1 MKIARRVHQRN
12 VSAYFMNT
20 RPDAVGCSGR
30 TQRLG
35 LYFINASF
43 RRRLQS
49 RNPVSTLP
57 CPKFNLL
64 RRGAGSSSSHE
75 KHLWRM
81 TMLKPVIA
89 AAAILAIAGSTFVY
103 AQQGG
108 YRGFRDGG
116 PRFEQRHRLSA
127 EDVSAFAD
135 ARIAAL
141 KAGLELTADQT
152 KNWPAFEAALRN
164 MVQLRIDRI
173 KARQAA
179 QQQDQAQ
186 TPPTS
191 PFDRLAKRAD
201 AMSKRSVALKQIA
214 DAGAPLYQS
223 LNEDQKARFTMLAR
237 MLRPHQHGFNG
248 GERREGRNFDR
259 DGRGHDGR
267 GQEGR
272 GWGGRR
278 FGENGQDGRGWRHGH
293 LHNLMNSDG
302 DQGSQL

>member
-1 MKIARRVHQRN
+1 
-12 VSAYFMNT
+12 
-20 RPDAVGCSGR
+20 
-30 TQRLG
+30 
-35 LYFINASF
+35 
-43 RRRLQS
+43 
-49 RNPVSTLP
+49 
-57 CPKFNLL
+57 
-64 RRGAGSSSSHE
+64 
-75 KHLWRM
+75 
-81 TMLKPVIA
+81 MLKPVIA
-89 AAAILAIAGSTFVY
+89 ATAMLAIAGSTFVY

-116 PRFEQRHRLSA
+116 PRFEHRHRLSA
-127 EDVSAFAD
+127 DDVSAFAD

-141 KAGLELTADQT
+141 KAGLELTSDQT

-179 QQQDQAQ
+179 EQQGQAQ
-186 TPPTS
+186 TPTS

-223 LNEDQKARFTMLAR
+223 LNDAQKTRFTMLAR
-237 MLRPHQHGFNG
+237 MLRPHRHGFNG

-259 DGRGHDGR
+259 DGRGQG
-267 GQEGR
+267 GQGGH

-278 FGENGQDGRGWRHGH
+278 FGENGPGFGQGDQDGQDGRGWRHGRM
-293 LHNLMNSDG
+293 HNMMNNDG
-302 DQGSQL
+302 DQDSQL

>member
-1 MKIARRVHQRN
+1 
-12 VSAYFMNT
+12 
-20 RPDAVGCSGR
+20 
-30 TQRLG
+30 
-35 LYFINASF
+35 
-43 RRRLQS
+43 
-49 RNPVSTLP
+49 
-57 CPKFNLL
+57 
-64 RRGAGSSSSHE
+64 
-75 KHLWRM
+75 
-81 TMLKPVIA
+81 MLKPVIA
-89 AAAILAIAGSTFVY
+89 ATAMLAIAGSTFVY

-116 PRFEQRHRLSA
+116 PRFEHRHRLSA
-127 EDVSAFAD
+127 DDVSAFAD

-141 KAGLELTADQT
+141 KAGLELTSDQT

-179 QQQDQAQ
+179 EQQGQAQ
-186 TPPTS
+186 TPAS

-223 LNEDQKARFTMLAR
+223 LNDAQKTRFTTLAR
-237 MLRPHQHGFNG
+237 MLRPHRHGFNG

-259 DGRGHDGR
+259 DGRGQG
-267 GQEGR
+267 GQGGH

-278 FGENGQDGRGWRHGH
+278 FGENGPGFGQGGQDSQDGRGWRHGRM
-293 LHNLMNSDG
+293 HNMMNNDG
-302 DQGSQL
+302 DQDSQL